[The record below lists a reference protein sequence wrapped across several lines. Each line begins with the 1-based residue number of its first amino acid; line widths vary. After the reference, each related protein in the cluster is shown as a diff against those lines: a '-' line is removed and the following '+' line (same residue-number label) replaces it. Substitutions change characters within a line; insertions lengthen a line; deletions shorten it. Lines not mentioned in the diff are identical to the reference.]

1 MEMSGRHVVS
11 IALFL
16 VFTAAV
22 ARAAENEAA
31 TPRVFAENAASSAF
45 DNVIQLPHIPI
56 TEARVRRPAMLP
68 ALYAGFVGL
77 QILDART
84 TTGALNRG
92 AYESNALLGQNN
104 QARIWAVRAA
114 STASTIYFVER
125 MWKKNRVGAVLLMAG
140 INGGYTA
147 IAAHNLRQ
155 AR

>member
-1 MEMSGRHVVS
+1 MWKRLIVS
-11 IALFL
+11 TAVFM
-16 VFTAAV
+16 VFTATV
-22 ARAAENEAA
+22 GQAAENEAA
-31 TPRVFAENAASSAF
+31 VPPVLGDHATANAFENAMPLPNAGVSIHSAS
-45 DNVIQLPHIPI
+45 
-56 TEARVRRPAMLP
+56 RPATLT

-77 QILDART
+77 QVLDART
-84 TTGALNRG
+84 TSGAVSRG
-92 AYESNALLGQNN
+92 ARETNPLLGQNN

-140 INGGYTA
+140 INGGYAA

>member
-1 MEMSGRHVVS
+1 MSKRLIVS
-11 IALFL
+11 VA
-16 VFTAAV
+16 VFMVLTATV
-22 ARAAENEAA
+22 GQAAENEAA
-31 TPRVFAENAASSAF
+31 MPPVLGEHATANAFENAMP
-45 DNVIQLPHIPI
+45 LPHAAGVTTHP
-56 TEARVRRPAMLP
+56 ASRPASLT

-77 QILDART
+77 QVLDART
-84 TTGALNRG
+84 TSGAVSRG
-92 AYESNALLGQNN
+92 ARETNPLLGQNN

-140 INGGYTA
+140 INGGYAA